1 MQLPE
6 FTRSTTLRWTL
17 LVAGIF
23 AAFIVALLGFVY
35 LKTKDDL
42 TMRSD
47 RVIASQIGVFA
58 ELSPERR
65 LNAINER
72 LKQDPRRVQLA
83 GLFGS
88 NGRRIAGNLESLPPD
103 LKTDNTVQSA
113 VVDRIDESDREK
125 QAVRLIARSLPD
137 GDLLVIGRNVD
148 EIGEIAGVVG
158 QALALGLV
166 PAVLL
171 CLAVGVALS
180 ARARKRIV
188 EVNERVQRIV
198 AGNLRE
204 RLPHQETGDPFS
216 KLAVIVNGMLD
227 EMEML
232 IHSLAGV
239 GNDIAHDLRTPL
251 TRARL
256 MLERGRTGAG
266 TLEQLQTVAD
276 KTIEGLDH
284 SLSIFTAILRLAEIE
299 KTQRSAGFGK
309 VALAD
314 LIREVGDMY
323 EPIAEDKGIALRV
336 HSPHE
341 LNVHGDRDLLIEA
354 VANLVDNAIKFTP
367 AGGQVE
373 IGLFRGNSENIV
385 RVNDTGPGIS
395 EHERDAVLRRFY
407 RSDQTRH
414 TSGLGL
420 GLNLVAAIVRL
431 HGFRFTIVPGSGCA
445 AEIACP
451 HAPTLSL
458 NYSSFALAR
467 GVINDVSRREMLAA
481 TAAGGVVTVSTMNT
495 ANATPVKSDI
505 TFGNPNDPATGC
517 NQRQESKKHHQS
529 RSAESDHK
537 GPVAADRRHI
547 GYIEKDIGHY
557 IKNAGDTDLQF
568 LDVFKSSYPADI
580 ALSDWIS
587 RSPPAV
593 AAQHVNVSEATI
605 PQFPKDKP
613 EVMLERS

>member
-6 FTRSTTLRWTL
+6 FTRSTPLRWSF

-35 LKTKDDL
+35 LKTERDL

-47 RVIASQIGVFA
+47 RMIASQMGVFA
-58 ELSPERR
+58 GLPPERR
-65 LNAINER
+65 LDAINED
-72 LKQDPRRVQLA
+72 LKQDPGRVQLA

-113 VVDRIDESDREK
+113 VVDRVEESGREK
-125 QAVRLIARSLPD
+125 QAVRLIARSLPN
-137 GDLLVIGRNVD
+137 GDLLVIGRNID
-148 EIGEIAGVVG
+148 EVGEIARVVG
-158 QALALGLV
+158 GALALGLI

-204 RLPHQETGDPFS
+204 RLPHRKSDDPFS
-216 KLAVIVNGMLD
+216 ELAVIVNGMLD
-227 EMEML
+227 EMETL

-256 MLERGRTGAG
+256 TLERGRTGAR

-276 KTIEGLDH
+276 KTIEGIDQ
-284 SLSIFTAILRLAEIE
+284 SLSIVTAILRLTEIE
-299 KTQRSAGFGK
+299 KSQRSAGFGK

-323 EPIAEDKGIALRV
+323 EPIAEDKGIALLI

-341 LNVHGDRDLLIEA
+341 LSAYGDRDLLIEA
-354 VANLVDNAIKFTP
+354 VANLVDNAVKFTP
-367 AGGQVE
+367 AGGRVE
-373 IGLFRGNSENIV
+373 IGLFRGNGENIV
-385 RVNDTGPGIS
+385 RVKDTGAGIS

-407 RSDQTRH
+407 RSDKIGH

-420 GLNLVAAIVRL
+420 GLNLVTAIAKL
-431 HGFRFTIVPGSGCA
+431 HGFRFTIVPGPGCVV
-445 AEIACP
+445 EIACP
-451 HAPTLSL
+451 YAHRRRCDQADEAVATHNGEP
-458 NYSSFALAR
+458 LAR
-467 GVINDVSRREMLAA
+467 AS
-481 TAAGGVVTVSTMNT
+481 TCSPGGEPS
-495 ANATPVKSDI
+495 
-505 TFGNPNDPATGC
+505 G
-517 NQRQESKKHHQS
+517 
-529 RSAESDHK
+529 
-537 GPVAADRRHI
+537 
-547 GYIEKDIGHY
+547 
-557 IKNAGDTDLQF
+557 
-568 LDVFKSSYPADI
+568 
-580 ALSDWIS
+580 
-587 RSPPAV
+587 RSPSGETA
-593 AAQHVNVSEATI
+593 
-605 PQFPKDKP
+605 F
-613 EVMLERS
+613 